1 MIDTREPENGDFVAY
16 VERIE
21 REQLER
27 AMRPHKLQQL
37 TADGKTAAEDRALP
51 LTAAEAQRV
60 RDRLKAQGKTGS
72 TPLGPLIGAVIG
84 GGLLMFGLIA
94 EGGMFL
100 VLLGAFLLWHNLRRL
115 ISLRRAVP
123 PPSKQVEAAFGRGQ
137 RNAGR
142 GS

>member
-37 TADGKTAAEDRALP
+37 TADGRTAAEERAQP

-60 RDRLKAQGKTGS
+60 RDRLKAQGKTSS
-72 TPLGPLIGAVIG
+72 TPFGPLIGAAIG
-84 GGLLMFGLIA
+84 AGLLLFGLMA

-115 ISLRRAVP
+115 IGMRRAVP
-123 PPSKQVEAAFGRGQ
+123 PPSKQVEATFGRGQ
-137 RNAGR
+137 RHTGR
-142 GS
+142 SS